1 MTTFPCLGE
10 NHLSNCIASPQGSM
24 QGMALFGVSNVNS
37 GDWINPTSLQR
48 ISKDDEVTL
57 QDDDAVDLTIYFYM

>member
-1 MTTFPCLGE
+1 
-10 NHLSNCIASPQGSM
+10 M